1 MIIQCDE
8 CKTKFKLDDSKV
20 KPEGVKV
27 KCKKCNHVFFVFPEK
42 EEIERGEEI
51 LSETTQQL
59 GLMDSSLN
67 VQQDTEKL
75 EKELFSDKPTFEE
88 DKEELQQE
96 FNWEKFT
103 NELNYGETQSSLK
116 SSTFGEINIEMDK
129 EKVFEESYEEQ
140 QKKDDTLLEGK
151 EDILETSTPDFD
163 FLVQDGGEPK
173 KEFDFQEEDK
183 TKEEFTI
190 QSQEQ
195 DLFFEKVNEFEFNEE
210 QESLTEKKE
219 DFEID
224 INDKK
229 FIEDKNVKTD
239 SKTEVDEII
248 NKDFEQ
254 ANISNENISPHVED
268 FVAPTTKRFN
278 ILSILISI
286 LIVVVIGGGG
296 TGYMWWKRLKMVE
309 NMGSIGITNVKTKY
323 GEAKDPAQIFIV
335 TGKIKN
341 EFNVPKSFLKIKC
354 TVYGKNNVKLAE
366 KVVFAGN
373 IFTDAELKELT
384 YTEIEKGLNNKMG
397 KSMVNV
403 DVPPGKLIDFMLV
416 FDRLPQ
422 DAEFIEVEGV

>member
-103 NELNYGETQSSLK
+103 NELNYGETQSSLE

-416 FDRLPQ
+416 FDKLPQ